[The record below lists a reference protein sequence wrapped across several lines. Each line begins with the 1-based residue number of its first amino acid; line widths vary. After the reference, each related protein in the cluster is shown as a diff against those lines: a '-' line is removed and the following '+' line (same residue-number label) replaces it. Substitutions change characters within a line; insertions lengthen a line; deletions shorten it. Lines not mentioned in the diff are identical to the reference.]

1 MRNEFG
7 LRISDCSGNT
17 AKVWRS
23 SVPGND
29 EERHGLCRWLFASL
43 PNRMSEFLVGIDT
56 VGLANADGLASAR
69 PVSIGVTGG

>member
-7 LRISDCSGNT
+7 FRISDCSGNT
-17 AKVWRS
+17 AIVWRS

-29 EERHGLCRWLFASL
+29 EERHGLYRWLFASL

-56 VGLANADGLASAR
+56 VWFVNADHLLIA
-69 PVSIGVTGG
+69 